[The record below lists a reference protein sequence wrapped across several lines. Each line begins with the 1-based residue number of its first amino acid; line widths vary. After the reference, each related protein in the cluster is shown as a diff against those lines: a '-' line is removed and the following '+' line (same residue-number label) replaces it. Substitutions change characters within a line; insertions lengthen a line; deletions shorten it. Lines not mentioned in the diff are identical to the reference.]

1 MDGRVQAWSP
11 LCRVRHPAR
20 TRPRATDEFPPVSWS
35 NEDRTQHP
43 TGRCPKEEWM
53 PKITPCLWFDTE
65 GEQAAQHY
73 TSVFPDSRISD
84 VARYGPAG
92 PRPEGTV
99 MTVVFSLDGQEFL
112 ALNGGPEYAFTEA
125 ISFQVHCATQEEV
138 ATTGASS
145 PRAVKKAL
153 AAG

>member
-20 TRPRATDEFPPVSWS
+20 TRPRATDEFPPVWWS
-35 NEDRTQHP
+35 IEDRTQHP

-65 GEQAAQHY
+65 GERAAQHY
-73 TSVFPDSRISD
+73 TSVFPDSRISE

-99 MTVVFSLDGQEFL
+99 MTRGLLTRRPRVSRVERRSRVCIHRGNLVSGPLRNPGRGRPLLEQ
-112 ALNGGPEYAFTEA
+112 ALRE
-125 ISFQVHCATQEEV
+125 
-138 ATTGASS
+138 
-145 PRAVKKAL
+145 R
-153 AAG
+153 

>member
-73 TSVFPDSRISD
+73 SQCFLTRGSPTWPATVPPD
-84 VARYGPAG
+84 P
-92 PRPEGTV
+92 
-99 MTVVFSLDGQEFL
+99 GQR
-112 ALNGGPEYAFTEA
+112 GR
-125 ISFQVHCATQEEV
+125 S
-138 ATTGASS
+138 
-145 PRAVKKAL
+145 
-153 AAG
+153 